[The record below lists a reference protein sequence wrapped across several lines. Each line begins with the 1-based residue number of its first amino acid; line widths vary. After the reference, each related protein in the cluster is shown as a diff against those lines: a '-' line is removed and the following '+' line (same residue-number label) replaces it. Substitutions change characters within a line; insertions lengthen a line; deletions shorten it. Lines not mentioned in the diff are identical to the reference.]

1 MLLSTLVNGKGKFLL
16 GLAEQF
22 RLILL
27 HDVEVVPLYLQ
38 QSCPQVAFKHKLNPL
53 KFHLQYIDVESIIC
67 VATSSLGLFCYDFL
81 LPQDHLLHLFH
92 QSLLEG
98 QQLRRHL
105 LIMQKLGYLWNL
117 LSNGEVSILIGILQC
132 KVHRLC
138 ICMLGKEAALYLFIL
153 VYIITITSHPI
164 PFYKQICFYHVLI
177 LIVYF

>member
-1 MLLSTLVNGKGKFLL
+1 MASTILTHVIRYCFPIQMVILGWNFRKETLIVMLLSTLVNGKGKFLL

-98 QQLRRHL
+98 
-105 LIMQKLGYLWNL
+105 
-117 LSNGEVSILIGILQC
+117 
-132 KVHRLC
+132 
-138 ICMLGKEAALYLFIL
+138 
-153 VYIITITSHPI
+153 
-164 PFYKQICFYHVLI
+164 
-177 LIVYF
+177 